1 MTKEAIKPRNIP
13 MDLHRDSSLEVTSV
27 VGQQASVEGDPISQQ
42 AVEVESASQ
51 QASEAADAGAQQAS
65 EAAGAGV
72 QHVDLDSL
80 INLISLVMFFPS
92 IIFDL

>member
-1 MTKEAIKPRNIP
+1 MTKAAIKPRNVP
-13 MDLHRDSSLEVTSV
+13 MDLHRGSSREVASG
-27 VGQQASVEGDPISQQ
+27 VGQQAEEEASVSQQ

-51 QASEAADAGAQQAS
+51 HFSDVVGAGAQQAS

-72 QHVDLDSL
+72 QHADSAFL
-80 INLISLVMFFPS
+80 INLNSLVMFFPS